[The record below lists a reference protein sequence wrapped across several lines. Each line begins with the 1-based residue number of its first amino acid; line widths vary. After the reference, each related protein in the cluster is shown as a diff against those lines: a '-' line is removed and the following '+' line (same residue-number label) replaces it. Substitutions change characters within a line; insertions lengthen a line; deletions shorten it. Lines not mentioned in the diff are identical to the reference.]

1 MKKSTIARALSA
13 LTAAALVSCL
23 AGCGTQAEEAQEQAP
38 EPEAAPEIGIKLDI
52 TAEGWTADT
61 STPVIALLTPVA
73 AEEEV
78 PEAAGD
84 AAEGAAAEAAAA
96 EEAAPETVYREVSA
110 NEEAVIELE
119 AGEYGL
125 GLISPI
131 NADGSIYTVPDD
143 AQVTAAEITDDSEAI
158 ALELIPADQVQTA
171 QLEGIV
177 SALTVA
183 SQTDPEAVPAA
194 TLERAKAN
202 ALANP
207 NANAEKIEAAE
218 DAAAQAVASGDKAAV
233 EAAAA
238 SRPTASAPAGSAPS
252 APAASGSANAGQSQ
266 TPAAS
271 QTPAHTHSFD
281 IPVYSQEQYLVSEG
295 SSVCVCSCGVSGSL
309 AQVQAH
315 IQSCI
320 DQDIYS
326 GHSYSVQSTP
336 PQYGYRDV
344 FAGYYQCSCGASQN
358 G

>member
-52 TAEGWTADT
+52 TAEGWTADS
-61 STPVIALLTPVA
+61 STPVVALLTPVA
-73 AEEEV
+73 AGEEV

-84 AAEGAAAEAAAA
+84 AAEEAAADAAAA

-119 AGEYGL
+119 AGEYEL

-207 NANAEKIEAAE
+207 NANAEQIEAAE

-252 APAASGSANAGQSQ
+252 APAVSGSANAGQSQ
-266 TPAAS
+266 APAAS

-281 IPVYSQEQYLVSEG
+281 IPVYGQERYLISKGETRV
-295 SSVCVCSCGVSGSL
+295 VCGCGTVFEDIDDYY
-309 AQVQAH
+309 AH
-315 IQSCI
+315 SDAMI
-320 DQDIYS
+320 DQGIFS
-326 GHSYSVQSTP
+326 GHSYSAQSTP
-336 PQYGYRDV
+336 DQYGYRDV
-344 FAGYYQCSCGASQN
+344 VTDYKCSCGASQN